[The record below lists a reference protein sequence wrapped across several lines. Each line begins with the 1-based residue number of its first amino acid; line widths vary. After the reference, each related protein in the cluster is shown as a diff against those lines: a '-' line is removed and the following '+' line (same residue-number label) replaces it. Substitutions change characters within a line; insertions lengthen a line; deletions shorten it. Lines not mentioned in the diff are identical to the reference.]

1 MSKEKNLWTPKPGGL
16 VGKPVR
22 RFEDARLLRGEGR
35 YIADLCIKGMTHMAV
50 VRSIYPHARI
60 LDIET
65 RDAMELPGDCSQI
78 CCAPLAAPSRTSIKD
93 VSGS

>member
-1 MSKEKNLWTPKPGGL
+1 MSEEKILWTPKPGGL

-60 LDIET
+60 LDIASRAANSNSRSKRACTACLRTLET
-65 RDAMELPGDCSQI
+65 
-78 CCAPLAAPSRTSIKD
+78 
-93 VSGS
+93 